1 MLWPPRP
8 GCSIRSDVAS
18 PRPAVTQQTGHF
30 RTVGARQAGEGDPQ
44 PSKRIL
50 HRIPVPCAR
59 HPRPRPR
66 RLRRPRGRCS
76 PETRSQPALRQP
88 PGRASPTFSGQE
100 GGRPRA
106 FPVVQPKRAETS
118 LHSHSLGCQ
127 RTEAKVQPPPGPTE
141 RGSPGSP
148 LCPGRGP
155 APGARTAAGSGE
167 PSWHLGRAPPPP
179 RPASLAQGFL
189 RAGALPWCPGA
200 GGSTCLARVS

>member
-66 RLRRPRGRCS
+66 RLRRPRNEVS
-76 PETRSQPALRQP
+76 A
-88 PGRASPTFSGQE
+88 
-100 GGRPRA
+100 
-106 FPVVQPKRAETS
+106 
-118 LHSHSLGCQ
+118 
-127 RTEAKVQPPPGPTE
+127 
-141 RGSPGSP
+141 
-148 LCPGRGP
+148 
-155 APGARTAAGSGE
+155 GAAAAAGQSE
-167 PSWHLGRAPPPP
+167 PH
-179 RPASLAQGFL
+179 FL
-189 RAGALPWCPGA
+189 RAGRGEAESISCCAAETGGDVTAFTLPRVSADGGQSAAPSRADGARESRLPALPGEGPRARSPHCRGQRGAELAPGA
-200 GGSTCLARVS
+200 CAAAAAAGLPRPRVSPSRGTAVVSRCWRKHLPGTSFLA